1 MINYEIRKLSIYFI
15 SSPPPPSP
23 CSRNG
28 VRRRE
33 RCVAFYTKAVT

>member
-1 MINYEIRKLSIYFI
+1 MINYKIRKLSIYFI
-15 SSPPPPSP
+15 SSPP
-23 CSRNG
+23 CSRKG

>member
-1 MINYEIRKLSIYFI
+1 MINYKIRKLSIYFI
-15 SSPPPPSP
+15 SFPPL
-23 CSRNG
+23 CSRKG

>member
-1 MINYEIRKLSIYFI
+1 MINYKIRKLSIYFI
-15 SSPPPPSP
+15 SSPPPP